1 MAVIPHFESSVCASS
16 ISFQFPIICSDNCL
30 VYYSTNYLAVS
41 NPESYQKDLIY
52 KTESFMRRA
61 RWRAFYHLLEKDD
74 EQFSDEDDDPP
85 PTQHYGFPSPKC
97 PPFVPELA
105 GFESDLWCL
114 VDSVSFTTDRN
125 DFQKVLLKDIREI
138 KK

>member
-1 MAVIPHFESSVCASS
+1 MELKQKVFSYSLKNCPIP
-16 ISFQFPIICSDNCL
+16 
-30 VYYSTNYLAVS
+30 